1 LLLPPP
7 PPPSRAQGSLKNTLK
22 SAWADATRRIE
33 RIDNFPQRLAE
44 RRSTLGVNAAD
55 AALPAA
61 AAAAVRRVDN
71 QRVLE
76 GYLVLE
82 EMLIEMKS
90 VLLSRR
96 LLDNVS
102 RGHSQMLPTP
112 NKSSSAAAV
121 PAASASA

>member
-1 LLLPPP
+1 MSPPP
-7 PPPSRAQGSLKNTLK
+7 PPPPRAQGSLKNTLK

-61 AAAAVRRVDN
+61 AATVRRVDN

>member
-1 LLLPPP
+1 MRVWVL
-7 PPPSRAQGSLKNTLK
+7 SIG
-22 SAWADATRRIE
+22 RIE

-55 AALPAA
+55 AALPA